1 MEDFTKHAG
10 LISFGLLGFFLSYLI
25 DNEEMI
31 FNVFRWLAVL
41 APTSYTAWRW
51 IKESKK
57 NNKKD

>member
-51 IKESKK
+51 IKQCKK
-57 NNKKD
+57 GKKE